1 MAAIMDIDNA
11 QRSVER
17 LNEMRHAAYDKI
29 EAILRAVAGEIEEIN
44 AQHYNCRAISESE
57 LRGVLYDAEILV
69 ERLTDPTARFI
80 RDDATPAEPFDGDY
94 PDWLRGDR

>member
-29 EAILRAVAGEIEEIN
+29 EAILRAVAGEVEEIN
-44 AQHYNCRAISESE
+44 AQHYNCRAFSESD

-69 ERLTDPTARFI
+69 ERLTIPTERFI
-80 RDDATPAEPFDGDY
+80 RDDATPAEPFDNDY

>member
-1 MAAIMDIDNA
+1 MMIDVENA
-11 QRSVER
+11 ERSLADLALLRRRTCDQVWEI
-17 LNEMRHAAYDKI
+17 LN
-29 EAILRAVAGEIEEIN
+29 AVAKEVEEIN

-57 LRGVLYDAEILV
+57 LRDILYTAEILV
-69 ERLTDPTARFI
+69 ERLTIPTERFI

>member
-1 MAAIMDIDNA
+1 MMIDVENA
-11 QRSVER
+11 ERSLADLALLRRRTCDQVWEI
-17 LNEMRHAAYDKI
+17 LN
-29 EAILRAVAGEIEEIN
+29 AVAKEVEEIN

>member
-1 MAAIMDIDNA
+1 
-11 QRSVER
+11 
-17 LNEMRHAAYDKI
+17 
-29 EAILRAVAGEIEEIN
+29 
-44 AQHYNCRAISESE
+44 

-80 RDDATPAEPFDGDY
+80 RDDTTPPEPFDGDY

>member
-1 MAAIMDIDNA
+1 MMIDVENAERSLADLALLRRRTCDQVWDI
-11 QRSVER
+11 
-17 LNEMRHAAYDKI
+17 LN
-29 EAILRAVAGEIEEIN
+29 AVAKEVEEIN

-57 LRGVLYDAEILV
+57 LRDILYTAEILV
-69 ERLTDPTARFI
+69 ERLTIPTERFI

>member
-1 MAAIMDIDNA
+1 MMIDIENA
-11 QRSVER
+11 ERSLADLALLRRRTCDQVWEI
-17 LNEMRHAAYDKI
+17 LN
-29 EAILRAVAGEIEEIN
+29 AVAKEVEEIN

-57 LRGVLYDAEILV
+57 LRDILYTAEILV
-69 ERLTDPTARFI
+69 ERLTIPTERFI

>member
-1 MAAIMDIDNA
+1 MAMMTDIENA
-11 QRSVER
+11 ERSLADLALLRRNACDQIWE
-17 LNEMRHAAYDKI
+17 
-29 EAILRAVAGEIEEIN
+29 ILRKVAQEVEEIN

-57 LRGVLYDAEILV
+57 LRGVLYEAELLA
-69 ERLTDPTARFI
+69 ERLTIPTERFI

>member
-1 MAAIMDIDNA
+1 MMIDVENAERSLADLALLRRRTCDQVWDI
-11 QRSVER
+11 
-17 LNEMRHAAYDKI
+17 LN
-29 EAILRAVAGEIEEIN
+29 AVAKEVEEIN

-57 LRGVLYDAEILV
+57 LRGVLYEAEILV

>member
-1 MAAIMDIDNA
+1 MAMMIDVENA
-11 QRSVER
+11 ERSLADLALLRRRTCDQVWEI
-17 LNEMRHAAYDKI
+17 LN
-29 EAILRAVAGEIEEIN
+29 AVAKEVEEIN

-57 LRGVLYDAEILV
+57 LRDILYTAEILV
-69 ERLTDPTARFI
+69 ERLTIPTERFI